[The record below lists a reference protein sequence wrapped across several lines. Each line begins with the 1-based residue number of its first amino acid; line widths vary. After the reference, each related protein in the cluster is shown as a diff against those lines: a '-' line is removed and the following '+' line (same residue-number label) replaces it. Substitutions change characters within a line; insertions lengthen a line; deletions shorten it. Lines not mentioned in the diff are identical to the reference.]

1 MRVNSQCTR
10 KTLPQSTAGFT
21 LLELIIL
28 LSVVGIVAAI
38 ASPVWTSFINR
49 QRLNTAQ
56 YQVYQAMREAQTNAM
71 RDKITWEAS
80 FQQLPVAG
88 EEVVQWSVHPASSTA
103 TAESWQNFDVNIRLD
118 DETTLPKSKGVRRVR
133 FNLYGCPVYQLND
146 ECGQT
151 SILSKGRLTLSSKH
165 GGKAK
170 RCVIVSTL
178 LGALRT
184 AKENPKKQD
193 GKYYCY

>member
-1 MRVNSQCTR
+1 MRVRN
-10 KTLPQSTAGFT
+10 QSIKKATSHCNTGFT
-21 LLELIIL
+21 LLELIISLTL
-28 LSVVGIVAAI
+28 LGIVSAI
-38 ASPVWTSFINR
+38 AIPAWNGFIDR
-49 QRLNTAQ
+49 QRLNAAQ
-56 YQVYQAMREAQTNAM
+56 YRVYQAMQEAKSNAM

-88 EEVVQWSVHPASSTA
+88 EGVVQWSVHPASSTA
-103 TAESWQNFDVNIRLD
+103 TATSWQNLDVNIRLD
-118 DETTLPKSKGVRRVR
+118 DETSLPQSKGVRRVR
-133 FNLYGCPVYQLND
+133 FNLYGCPVYQLNE

-193 GKYYCY
+193 SKYYCY